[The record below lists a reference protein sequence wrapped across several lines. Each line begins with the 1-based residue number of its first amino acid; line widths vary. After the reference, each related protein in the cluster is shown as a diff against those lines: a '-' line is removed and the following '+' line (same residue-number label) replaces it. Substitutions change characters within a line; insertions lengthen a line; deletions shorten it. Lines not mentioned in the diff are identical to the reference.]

1 MLRFKQIHNEAHFSM
16 GRMNP
21 GALGSQTQALLSESA
36 LLTGDEALQLE
47 SLHLTQTT
55 TLIRVW

>member
-1 MLRFKQIHNEAHFSM
+1 M